1 MTKLE
6 TLKKEET
13 KIQEW
18 LTKKTDTLSK
28 KIAKVQKAGFLKN
41 LETENFKTTSE
52 TDAMFVKELNEAKNT
67 EAKQNILDTIYSIMT
82 SLEEI
87 ESKSNRLKKVTK
99 QIKEIEYAVSEV
111 SDETKKALREI
122 EAQKELRKFIK
133 EELDNIKIPNLEK
146 WLEDYRTDYINWV
159 NKNLEGYQQTIAL
172 EETDQVV
179 RNQKLKIVVRTWEKV
194 GRIQNVEFGRVGKDG
209 SFNGFVI
216 GEKGTVEIETI
227 LAGGYNIQRLHY
239 RVLIKK

>member
-18 LTKKTDTLSK
+18 LTKKTDTLNK

-41 LETENFKTTSE
+41 LETKNFKTTSE
-52 TDAMFVKELNEAKNT
+52 TDAMFVRELNEAKNT
-67 EAKQNILDTIYSIMT
+67 EAKQNILDTIYSVMST
-82 SLEEI
+82 LEEI
-87 ESKSNRLKKVTK
+87 ESKSDILKRVTK

-133 EELDNIKIPNLEK
+133 EELDNIKIPNLEI

>member
-1 MTKLE
+1 MAKLE

-18 LTKKTDTLSK
+18 LTKKVTTTNK
-28 KIAKVQKAGFLKN
+28 KIEALQKQGYLKQTTVESFKRSTDSDELGNEIRRAASENAKPA
-41 LETENFKTTSE
+41 
-52 TDAMFVKELNEAKNT
+52 
-67 EAKQNILDTIYSIMT
+67 TIDKMYST
-82 SLEEI
+82 LLALEEI
-87 ESKSNRLKKVTK
+87 ETKNDRLKKVTK

-111 SDETKKALREI
+111 SDETKKALKEI

-159 NKNLEGYQQTIAL
+159 NKNLEGYRQTEAL
-172 EETDQVV
+172 NDADQVV
-179 RNQKLKIVVRTWEKV
+179 RTQKAKIVIRSWEKV

>member
-82 SLEEI
+82 SLEEN
-87 ESKSNRLKKVTK
+87 ESKSNRLK
-99 QIKEIEYAVSEV
+99 S
-111 SDETKKALREI
+111 
-122 EAQKELRKFIK
+122 
-133 EELDNIKIPNLEK
+133 N
-146 WLEDYRTDYINWV
+146 
-159 NKNLEGYQQTIAL
+159 
-172 EETDQVV
+172 
-179 RNQKLKIVVRTWEKV
+179 
-194 GRIQNVEFGRVGKDG
+194 
-209 SFNGFVI
+209 
-216 GEKGTVEIETI
+216 
-227 LAGGYNIQRLHY
+227 
-239 RVLIKK
+239 